1 MAGKFFIPGVFVL
14 FLLFAGCSTGSDYWK
29 NRLDDA
35 GDTITLTVGSG
46 FGVKFFLFGI
56 QSDSFYNYAPFLGI
70 MGGEVIKS
78 ASHSSNFHISEGN
91 FGIPL
96 PCVSAEIFYPNENAA
111 RRGKAYCGGSLLFP
125 FFLRDPA
132 GVSKFLCNSCSQKSK
147 FVKERAW
154 SEYCMNTPEKQR
166 ISRREFLK
174 GLNINWEGAEYGG
187 PWKLEN
193 YGRISWS
200 IYSDIHIVCALGAGF
215 RIGINPGEIADFILG
230 WCMIDI
236 FHDDL

>member
-1 MAGKFFIPGVFVL
+1 MYLDVLWALNFGVD
-14 FLLFAGCSTGSDYWK
+14 LLLLLAT
-29 NRLDDA
+29 NRLA
-35 GDTITLTVGSG
+35 GYPTALGRLVPAAVIGGVYGCACILPGLYFLAGTVWRM
-46 FGVKFFLFGI
+46 V
-56 QSDSFYNYAPFLGI
+56 FLGI

-111 RRGKAYCGGSLLFP
+111 RRGKAYCGGSILIP

-132 GVSKFLCNSCSQKSK
+132 GVSKIWCNRCSQKSR

-154 SEYCMNTPEKQR
+154 SEYCTNTPEKQR

-174 GLNINWEGAEYGG
+174 GVNINWEGAEYGG
-187 PWKLEN
+187 PRKLEN

>member
-1 MAGKFFIPGVFVL
+1 MYLDVLGALNFGVD
-14 FLLFAGCSTGSDYWK
+14 LLLLLAT
-29 NRLDDA
+29 NRLA
-35 GDTITLTVGSG
+35 GYPTALGRLVPAAVIGGVYGCACILPGLYFLAGTVWRM
-46 FGVKFFLFGI
+46 V
-56 QSDSFYNYAPFLGI
+56 FLGI

-111 RRGKAYCGGSLLFP
+111 RRGKAYCGGSILIP

-132 GVSKFLCNSCSQKSK
+132 GVSKIWCNRCSQKSR

-154 SEYCMNTPEKQR
+154 SEYCTNTPEKQR

-174 GLNINWEGAEYGG
+174 GVNINWEGAEYGG
-187 PWKLEN
+187 PRKLEN